1 MFSCVDAAAG
11 GTSQSH
17 HDVSRIILE
26 WHHAEKIQQRLF
38 ISELTCWLLSSTITA
53 VILFT
58 IPFPKWEYHSPTC
71 YIYIVPILGSTHEIA
86 NIVPFFVASS
96 TSTKIRWK
104 SGGLITLLLFPFARY
119 YYIRINRQYI
129 HVYTP
134 PPGPKVL
141 TSVYVCRCILFL
153 IPLFPLLLLSNSKYI
168 ARSPQAFH
176 QFDAI
181 CSHYRLFWSLH

>member
-1 MFSCVDAAAG
+1 MLLVAHRNHITMCRGSSWN
-11 GTSQSH
+11 GTTLRKSNNDFLFRSWRVGCFHLQSQQLYYYYYISKM
-17 HDVSRIILE
+17 RIQL
-26 WHHAEKIQQRLF
+26 
-38 ISELTCWLLSSTITA
+38 
-53 VILFT
+53 
-58 IPFPKWEYHSPTC
+58 PTSM
-71 YIYIVPILGSTHEIA
+71 LGSTHEIA

-119 YYIRINRQYI
+119 YYIRINRQCYI
-129 HVYTP
+129 YTP

>member
-1 MFSCVDAAAG
+1 MK
-11 GTSQSH
+11 
-17 HDVSRIILE
+17 L
-26 WHHAEKIQQRLF
+26 
-38 ISELTCWLLSSTITA
+38 LTLYL
-53 VILFT
+53 
-58 IPFPKWEYHSPTC
+58 
-71 YIYIVPILGSTHEIA
+71 
-86 NIVPFFVASS
+86 FFVASS

-119 YYIRINRQYI
+119 YVRINRQYT
-129 HVYTP
+129 YTP

-141 TSVYVCRCILFL
+141 TSVYVCRCIFL

-181 CSHYRLFWSLH
+181 CSHYRLF

>member
-1 MFSCVDAAAG
+1 MK
-11 GTSQSH
+11 
-17 HDVSRIILE
+17 L
-26 WHHAEKIQQRLF
+26 
-38 ISELTCWLLSSTITA
+38 LTLYL
-53 VILFT
+53 
-58 IPFPKWEYHSPTC
+58 
-71 YIYIVPILGSTHEIA
+71 
-86 NIVPFFVASS
+86 FFVASS

-119 YYIRINRQYI
+119 YIRINRQYI
-129 HVYTP
+129 HVLYTL

-181 CSHYRLFWSLH
+181 CSHYRLF

>member
-1 MFSCVDAAAG
+1 MLERRLELCNQLCLAVDAAAG

-53 VILFT
+53 VILLLHFENENT
-58 IPFPKWEYHSPTC
+58 IYQLASM
-71 YIYIVPILGSTHEIA
+71 LGSTHEIA

-141 TSVYVCRCILFL
+141 TPVYVCRCIFL

-181 CSHYRLFWSLH
+181 CSHYRLF

>member
-1 MFSCVDAAAG
+1 MLLLVAHRNHITMCRGSSWN
-11 GTSQSH
+11 GTTLRKSNNDFLFRSWRVGCFHLQSQQLYYYYISKM
-17 HDVSRIILE
+17 RI
-26 WHHAEKIQQRLF
+26 Q
-38 ISELTCWLLSSTITA
+38 
-53 VILFT
+53 FT
-58 IPFPKWEYHSPTC
+58 YQLASM
-71 YIYIVPILGSTHEIA
+71 LGSTHEIA

-119 YYIRINRQYI
+119 CYIRINRQCYI
-129 HVYTP
+129 YTP

-141 TSVYVCRCILFL
+141 TPVYVCRCIFL

>member
-1 MFSCVDAAAG
+1 M
-11 GTSQSH
+11 
-17 HDVSRIILE
+17 
-26 WHHAEKIQQRLF
+26 
-38 ISELTCWLLSSTITA
+38 
-53 VILFT
+53 
-58 IPFPKWEYHSPTC
+58 
-71 YIYIVPILGSTHEIA
+71 LGSTHEIA

-119 YYIRINRQYI
+119 YIRINRQCYI
-129 HVYTP
+129 YTQ

-181 CSHYRLFWSLH
+181 CSHYRLF